1 DHGQGLHLFPE
12 LQDHLLRIA
21 MGKWLP
27 LLSIMALSLSVS
39 AGQGRYLTWLDDQ
52 GRIHNTFIETR
63 SGQVHRGV
71 APRRG
76 GEGWSATLGG
86 SETKRRY
93 FTWVDASGALQK
105 IGRAHV

>member
-63 SGQVHRGV
+63 SGQGHRGV
-71 APRRG
+71 APRRV
-76 GEGWSATLGG
+76 GEGWSRTLGCSG
-86 SETKRRY
+86 SKCRLLTL
-93 FTWVDASGALQK
+93 VA
-105 IGRAHV
+105 